1 MYTRRLYGS
10 LPRSRVYLL
19 TQMRTGHNW
28 LSTYTKVHRFRD
40 DDHCASGVQEK
51 KFTSKVTPGLPQ
63 SELDKMIFL
72 PDWKL
77 RPKWGWKKVRLT
89 QTSCKWC
96 ISTNKTSGKHCDE
109 LITAWSRGSQ
119 LEGSKTVGA
128 HHASGREIILGRRS
142 LSQFASLIQVLS
154 Q

>member
-1 MYTRRLYGS
+1 MDTDCEYAGNNPADRLDKDAACPSETHPFRTRTKALVRSKISTQCEQQGKSTTKCTYLRSIDNTLLAVYTRRLYGS
-10 LPRSRVYLL
+10 LPRTRVYLL

-63 SELDKMIFL
+63 SELDKVIFF

-77 RPKWGWKKVRLT
+77 RPKWG
-89 QTSCKWC
+89 
-96 ISTNKTSGKHCDE
+96 
-109 LITAWSRGSQ
+109 
-119 LEGSKTVGA
+119 
-128 HHASGREIILGRRS
+128 
-142 LSQFASLIQVLS
+142 
-154 Q
+154 

>member
-51 KFTSKVTPGLPQ
+51 KFTSKVSYSGTSPIRVGQNDFPPRLEAQ
-63 SELDKMIFL
+63 AEM
-72 PDWKL
+72 
-77 RPKWGWKKVRLT
+77 GVKKGPT
-89 QTSCKWC
+89 YP
-96 ISTNKTSGKHCDE
+96 N
-109 LITAWSRGSQ
+109 
-119 LEGSKTVGA
+119 
-128 HHASGREIILGRRS
+128 IL
-142 LSQFASLIQVLS
+142 
-154 Q
+154 